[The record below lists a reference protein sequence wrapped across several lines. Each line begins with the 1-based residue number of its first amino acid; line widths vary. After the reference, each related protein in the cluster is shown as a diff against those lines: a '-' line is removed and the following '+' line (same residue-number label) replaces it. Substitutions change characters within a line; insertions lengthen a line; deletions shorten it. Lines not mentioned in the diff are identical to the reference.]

1 MILGDILS
9 SLFFD
14 VEATLV
20 KLRQG
25 SQRDLVSSTDITEME
40 ANCNS
45 ACNFPDEDVMT
56 TDSKEQPNK
65 TVSVI
70 HMFTRYKSSQ
80 RALSSRNEATII
92 EDNSSSAGSSP
103 SAGTVDR

>member
-1 MILGDILS
+1 M
-9 SLFFD
+9 
-14 VEATLV
+14 

-45 ACNFPDEDVMT
+45 ASNFPDEDVMT
-56 TDSKEQPNK
+56 TDSKEPPNK

-80 RALSSRNEATII
+80 RALSSRDEAMII
-92 EDNSSSAGSSP
+92 EDNSSSAGGSP